1 MSETVC
7 PVCFHHCRLKEGQLG
22 RCRARKNCD
31 GTSIPVNYGKVT
43 AVALDPIEKKP
54 LYHFMPG
61 SMILS
66 VGSFGCNMA
75 CPFCQNHSIAAVGE
89 KDCGRLYSLS
99 PEEACRLALD
109 YRERGNVGLAFTYN
123 EAMVGYEFV
132 RDTARLVRQAGL
144 VNVLVTNGM
153 FSLPVLEQ
161 VLPYIDAMNI
171 DLKAFR
177 PEVYRRLGGDLMTVK
192 DFIERSCRSCHVE
205 ITSLIVPGFNDSPED
220 MEEEAAWI
228 ASLDPAIPLHITRYF
243 PRHRLR
249 EPATNVSLIMELCRI
264 ARSHLF
270 HVHPGNI

>member
-1 MSETVC
+1 MSSTVC
-7 PVCFHHCRLKEGQLG
+7 EVCFHHCSLKEGQLG
-22 RCRARKNCD
+22 RCRARKNCT
-31 GTSIPVNYGKVT
+31 GTIIPVNYGKVT
-43 AVALDPIEKKP
+43 ALALDPIEKKP

-66 VGSFGCNMA
+66 LGSFGCNMA
-75 CPFCQNHSIAAVGE
+75 CPFCQNHSIAAAGE

-99 PEEACRLALD
+99 PEEACQLALD
-109 YRERGNVGLAFTYN
+109 YRDRGNVGLAFTYN

-153 FSLPVLEQ
+153 FSLTVLEQ
-161 VLPYIDAMNI
+161 ILPYIDAMNI

-177 PEVYRRLGGDLMTVK
+177 PEVYRRLGGDLQTVK
-192 DFIERSCRSCHVE
+192 DFIKRACRSCHVE

-228 ASLDPAIPLHITRYF
+228 ASLDSAIPLHITRYF

-249 EPATNVSLIMELCRI
+249 EPATDVSLIMGLCRI
-264 ARSHLF
+264 AGSHLA